1 MSFPIPFSPGASTDI
16 SVTGSSGSTSIG
28 GSGSVLLI
36 TNLGSVTARISITEG
51 AGATVASTNTLPIAA
66 GVVQAFSCGTTP
78 YVNAI
83 TASSTTTLNVT
94 RGEGQ

>member
-1 MSFPIPFSPGASTDI
+1 MSLAIPFSPGTSADI
-16 SVTGSSGSTSIG
+16 SVAGTSSSTAISG
-28 GSGSVLLI
+28 TGSVLRI
-36 TNLGSVTARISITEG
+36 ANLGTVTARISITEG
-51 AGATVASTNTLPIAA
+51 SGATVASTNTLAIPA
-66 GVVQAFSCGTTP
+66 GVIETYTCGNTP